1 MSAEVYFQCAVTTL
15 QRVWSTQ
22 SEAIRKAADMMA
34 HVIADDGAIYAF
46 GASHSFII
54 AEELVYRTGGLMLV
68 NPIYPQGMHLMVR
81 PAPLTSRLERL
92 PNLGTELI
100 AASPMRSGDLLI
112 IASTSGRNP
121 VVVDAALAARDLGV
135 QIVGITSFAYT
146 QHVSSRHASG
156 KKLVDL
162 CDVAIDNG
170 APAGDAVVE
179 VPGFPQKVSPLST
192 VTGCAI
198 VNALVAETV
207 ALLVA
212 RGIEPPVFISA
223 NLDGGDEHNARL
235 LAANRHRIHYLD

>member
-1 MSAEVYFQCAVTTL
+1 
-15 QRVWSTQ
+15 
-22 SEAIRKAADMMA
+22 MMA

>member
-1 MSAEVYFQCAVTTL
+1 MSAEVYFQCAITTL

-146 QHVSSRHASG
+146 QHVSSRHSSG